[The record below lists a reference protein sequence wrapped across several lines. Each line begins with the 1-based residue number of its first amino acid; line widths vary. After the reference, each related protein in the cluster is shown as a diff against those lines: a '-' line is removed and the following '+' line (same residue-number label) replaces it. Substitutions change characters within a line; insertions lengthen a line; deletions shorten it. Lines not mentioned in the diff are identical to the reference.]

1 MVRYKAII
9 AYDGTNFNG
18 FQKQP
23 NGRTVQEEVEK
34 TLNEIYM
41 KGGEQDEDKKRS
53 SNKKLPTTN

>member
-34 TLNEIYM
+34 TLQKMANGKEITVF
-41 KGGEQDEDKKRS
+41 G
-53 SNKKLPTTN
+53 